1 MSLVSKLPG
10 RLRFKIK
17 EIFNKK
23 QQCSVIELKI
33 LEINGVMKVEANHRT
48 SRLLVVFD
56 EAVID
61 SHELAL
67 RTREILDEMVDW
79 LDAGYETQKSERKGD
94 ISSATAATAIIMHA
108 VIDIAGHMLMPK
120 PFNIL
125 FPIAV
130 NAMRKNL

>member
-1 MSLVSKLPG
+1 MPLVSNLPG

-17 EIFNKK
+17 EILNKK
-23 QQCSVIELKI
+23 RQCSILELKI
-33 LEINGVMKVEANHRT
+33 LEINGVLKAEANHRT
-48 SRLLVVFD
+48 GRLLVVFD

-61 SHELAL
+61 SHELAA
-67 RTREILDEMVDW
+67 RTREILDEMVDG
-79 LDAGYETQKSERKGD
+79 LDAGGYETQKSERKGD
-94 ISSATAATAIIMHA
+94 ISSATAIIMHA